1 MLFHVISCFLIHLW
15 MPTRP
20 IQKNERKLGK
30 SERRVQSFRF
40 CAQLSLNR
48 KSAKWGSMSLK
59 EKKEDWVGHQ
69 KLMRMRRLQLRASGL
84 HANGTDFVQRA
95 RRSLQRA
102 PLTGEMGASAAA
114 SLLKMSEA
122 EHCQPQH
129 VFCEMKEL
137 QETRNRNIPQKC
149 AQRRVRRCLF
159 QIRN

>member
-1 MLFHVISCFLIHLW
+1 M
-15 MPTRP
+15 
-20 IQKNERKLGK
+20 GK
-30 SERRVQSFRF
+30 YEP
-40 CAQLSLNR
+40 
-48 KSAKWGSMSLK
+48 K
-59 EKKEDWVGHQ
+59 EKKEGWVGHQ
-69 KLMRMRRLQLRASGL
+69 RLMRMRRLLLRAPGL
-84 HANGTDFVQRA
+84 RANGTGFVQRA

-129 VFCEMKEL
+129 VFCETKEL

-159 QIRN
+159 QIRIF

>member
-1 MLFHVISCFLIHLW
+1 M
-15 MPTRP
+15 
-20 IQKNERKLGK
+20 GK
-30 SERRVQSFRF
+30 YEP
-40 CAQLSLNR
+40 
-48 KSAKWGSMSLK
+48 K

-129 VFCEMKEL
+129 VFCETKEL

-149 AQRRVRRCLF
+149 AQRRVRRRLF
-159 QIRN
+159 QIRIF